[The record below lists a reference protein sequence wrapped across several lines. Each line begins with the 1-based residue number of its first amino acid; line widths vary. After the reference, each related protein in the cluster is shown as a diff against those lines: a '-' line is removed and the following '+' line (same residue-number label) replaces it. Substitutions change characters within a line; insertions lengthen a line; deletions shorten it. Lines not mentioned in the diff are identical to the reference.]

1 MELFEVD
8 VPALSID
15 VFRALIG
22 AERYT
27 RLQASAR
34 LSRSLLADN
43 TVWNLN
49 STASGGGVAEMLHV
63 LVGYVR
69 GSGIDSRWIV
79 IEGTPEFF
87 AITKRVHNRIHGM
100 RGDSGGLG
108 RGEAEIYSDVSASEF
123 CCLPPP
129 RSVGRRRSPSRSSN
143 RGHGCVTTR
152 CRSDGHLAIAYRLR
166 HGERVDRRRHGSSFD
181 HISVPAMPSSFPGPP
196 TCRTWVPPDASS
208 IIPPSIDPFSPKN
221 QSLPDGDLHRFLARI
236 GLTAGTADRPATF
249 TRLDGTVGE
258 VVRRAGVVAASPIS
272 EPLGNLVVQVSR
284 WDRLKDM
291 HGVMTGFASAVVG
304 RVDAQLLLVGP
315 SIEGVADDPE
325 GAEVLAECIA
335 TWEALPTDSRSRVR
349 LLTLPMD
356 DVDENAVMVNAL
368 QRSAT
373 VIVQKSLAEGFGLT
387 VAEGMWKGKPI
398 VASRVGGIVDQVPP
412 DTGILLD
419 DPTDLET
426 YGDSLAAL
434 LERPDE
440 VRWRG
445 ENARRHV
452 LDEFVGDRHLLQYA
466 HLLQQLRSPGE
477 ALDLSF
483 G

>member
-1 MELFEVD
+1 
-8 VPALSID
+8 
-15 VFRALIG
+15 
-22 AERYT
+22 
-27 RLQASAR
+27 
-34 LSRSLLADN
+34 
-43 TVWNLN
+43 
-49 STASGGGVAEMLHV
+49 
-63 LVGYVR
+63 
-69 GSGIDSRWIV
+69 
-79 IEGTPEFF
+79 
-87 AITKRVHNRIHGM
+87 M
-100 RGDSGGLG
+100 RGDSGMLG
-108 RGEAEIYSDVSASEF
+108 RTEATSYSNVSASNCAAFRHHVRPGDIVLLHDPQTAGMASSLHEVGATVIWRSHISSDRMNAWTEEAWEF
-123 CCLPPP
+123 LRPHLSACDAF
-129 RSVGRRRSPSRSSN
+129 VFSRK
-143 RGHGCVTTR
+143 
-152 CRSDGHLAIAYRLR
+152 AYVPTWIPT
-166 HGERVDRRRHGSSFD
+166 ERV
-181 HISVPAMPSSFPGPP
+181 
-196 TCRTWVPPDASS
+196 S

-221 QSLPDGDLHRFLARI
+221 QPLPDGDLHLFLARI

-249 TRLDGTVGE
+249 GRHDGTVGE
-258 VVRRAGVVAASPIS
+258 VVHRAGVVAASQMS

-315 SIEGVADDPE
+315 SVEGVADDPE

-335 TWEALPTDSRSRVR
+335 IWETLPTDSRHHVR

-398 VASRVGGIVDQVPP
+398 VASRVGGIVGQVPA

-419 DPTDLET
+419 DPTDLEA
-426 YGDSLAAL
+426 YGDSSAAL

-452 LDEFVGDRHLLQYA
+452 LNKFVGDRHLLQYA
-466 HLLQQLRSPGE
+466 HLLQKLCNPGGSK
-477 ALDLSF
+477 DLSF
-483 G
+483 GEDDRQLAR